1 MDHLTDGAPVATPLG
16 AGAGWLAQQGRW
28 VRLGIAML
36 AGAAMTLGQPPGSLP
51 WALFAAVPV
60 LVWLI
65 DAAPC
70 PRAAALAGWGAGFG
84 YFVTGLYWIG
94 HAFLV
99 DAESRLASTGGA
111 MPGMDHGDQGMAP
124 QPDTTASE
132 HEHDD

>member
-1 MDHLTDGAPVATPLG
+1 MDHSRTTGDGGSAL
-16 AGAGWLAQQGRW
+16 AGPARWIAGQGRW
-28 VRLGIAML
+28 GRLIFATM
-36 AGAAMTLGQPPGSLP
+36 AGAAMNLGHLP

-65 DAAPC
+65 DAAPG

-99 DAESRLASTGGA
+99 DAEQFAWM
-111 MPGMDHGDQGMAP
+111 MPFAVTLLPAFLGLC
-124 QPDTTASE
+124 
-132 HEHDD
+132 